1 MKQFQICLFLS
12 KQNYFLKF
20 DLTLDRTRGPTD
32 KVSGLPSEG
41 RRFDS
46 RHCQF
51 WQINF
56 FLSKLIC
63 TRLKISKKYTVNKL
77 WLKIIK
83 GV

>member
-20 DLTLDRTRGPTD
+20 DLTQDRTRGPTD

-56 FLSKLIC
+56 FCRNLFAPVLKLVKNIQ
-63 TRLKISKKYTVNKL
+63 
-77 WLKIIK
+77 
-83 GV
+83 

>member
-20 DLTLDRTRGPTD
+20 DLTQDRTRGPTD

-56 FLSKLIC
+56 FFCQNLFAPVLKLVRNIQY
-63 TRLKISKKYTVNKL
+63 KSYGWKS
-77 WLKIIK
+77 
-83 GV
+83 

>member
-20 DLTLDRTRGPTD
+20 DLTQDRTRGPTD
-32 KVSGLPSEG
+32 KVSGLPSECW
-41 RRFDS
+41 RFDP

-63 TRLKISKKYTVNKL
+63 TCLKISKKYTVNKL

>member
-20 DLTLDRTRGPTD
+20 DLTQDRTRGPTD

-51 WQINF
+51 WQINSLF
-56 FLSKLIC
+56 FCQNLFAPVLKLVRNIQY
-63 TRLKISKKYTVNKL
+63 KSY
-77 WLKIIK
+77 
-83 GV
+83 G